1 MRPPAALAR
10 AQRETNDARQRVAV
24 LARARPQSHDA
35 TPSVAAA
42 LRQKLQG
49 IQTTYATK
57 AEDIAS
63 RAPRRPAENVIRIL
77 ERHERS
83 SKVRGAFHKIKTR
96 MFQERAVEKEAA
108 RRATRDAQLAL
119 ERKRVLV
126 RARELDSM
134 SDGLEALRDL
144 AHRKRRER
152 FAEIACDTRRAFA
165 FFAAMRPRLAR
176 RKLEGRA
183 SGIAA
188 LLRVRSC
195 FRTLRAQARRGK
207 LVREI
212 SRSANRRHARRAL
225 RALQLLKLRGVE
237 RRIAFLRADRVAKAS
252 AARRSIRAFVEGAA
266 FNRTSR
272 QAALLAD
279 AAARRRGLTCFA
291 LSATAREAARC
302 ARHRGGVFRRRRSL
316 RAAFRHLAALTSAR
330 AARRDRRRRAALE
343 AAGAARGRGLAA
355 LKALVERGRTR
366 SARDALS
373 DAAFAVSCKIRG
385 LAALREAV
393 ARAGRR
399 RRRETAACV
408 GERAVALRSVA
419 RWRRRVDAITHLKR
433 LTRKAALSKKPS
445 KPKLRAALDA
455 WWALRRDRAVSKAR
469 LELAEVWR
477 NRRRGRAALA
487 ALFAMRRDRR
497 QQRRLKCVVDE
508 FQKRNDNSHK
518 QGVLIRLARRCQAKR
533 RDRAAFA
540 AALKRRQRLAFPRL
554 QERVAAASARE
565 ARRVARQRLRRGVA
579 LLRGRVRAHQ
589 LRRARTRLAA
599 LHRRAVTAPAALL
612 RLQESSARRRR
623 TRVLRRAQHYEAL
636 DVASARA
643 LRRWRLIAASRKST
657 RERHAPLV
665 DAALVSLALRRAR
678 RFLTEWRSHV
688 AHARATRRAELPRL
702 VDKFRAWRHLTERR
716 RQPPPPPL
724 PRPPVLRRLADDAP
738 VAAPVSLSPPA
749 FVDLVHLKHLGAGP
763 HPSGGAF

>member
-1 MRPPAALAR
+1 MPPAALAR
-10 AQRETNDARQRVAV
+10 AQRETDDARQRVAV
-24 LARARPQSHDA
+24 LSRARPQNHDA

-42 LRQKLQG
+42 LRQKLQSL
-49 IQTTYATK
+49 QTSYATK

-83 SKVRGAFHKIKTR
+83 SKVRGAFHRIKTR

-119 ERKRVLV
+119 ERKRVLQ
-126 RARELDSM
+126 RARELDAM

-176 RKLEGRA
+176 RKLESRA
-183 SGIAA
+183 AGVSS

-225 RALQLLKLRGVE
+225 RALQLLKL
-237 RRIAFLRADRVAKAS
+237 
-252 AARRSIRAFVEGAA
+252 ARRRAAHRVVTSRPRREGVRGAA
-266 FNRTSR
+266 LDTSLCGR
-272 QAALLAD
+272 SGLQPDLAAGRAAGRRGG
-279 AAARRRGLTCFA
+279 AAARPHGLRP
-291 LSATAREAARC
+291 SATAREAARC
-302 ARHRGGVFRRRRSL
+302 ARHRGGVFRRRRTL

-366 SARDALS
+366 SARDALA
-373 DAAFAVSCKIRG
+373 DAAFAVELQEPRPRFFK
-385 LAALREAV
+385 EAV

-408 GERAVALRSVA
+408 GERAVALRSIS
-419 RWRRRVDAITHLKR
+419 RWWRRRVDAITHLKR
-433 LTRKAALSKKPS
+433 LTRRAALSKKPS

-487 ALFAMRRDRR
+487 ALFAMRRDRLR
-497 QQRRLKCVVDE
+497 QRR
-508 FQKRNDNSHK
+508 
-518 QGVLIRLARRCQAKR
+518 
-533 RDRAAFA
+533 
-540 AALKRRQRLAFPRL
+540 
-554 QERVAAASARE
+554 
-565 ARRVARQRLRRGVA
+565 
-579 LLRGRVRAHQ
+579 
-589 LRRARTRLAA
+589 
-599 LHRRAVTAPAALL
+599 APCC
-612 RLQESSARRRR
+612 R
-623 TRVLRRAQHYEAL
+623 
-636 DVASARA
+636 
-643 LRRWRLIAASRKST
+643 
-657 RERHAPLV
+657 
-665 DAALVSLALRRAR
+665 
-678 RFLTEWRSHV
+678 
-688 AHARATRRAELPRL
+688 
-702 VDKFRAWRHLTERR
+702 
-716 RQPPPPPL
+716 
-724 PRPPVLRRLADDAP
+724 
-738 VAAPVSLSPPA
+738 
-749 FVDLVHLKHLGAGP
+749 
-763 HPSGGAF
+763 